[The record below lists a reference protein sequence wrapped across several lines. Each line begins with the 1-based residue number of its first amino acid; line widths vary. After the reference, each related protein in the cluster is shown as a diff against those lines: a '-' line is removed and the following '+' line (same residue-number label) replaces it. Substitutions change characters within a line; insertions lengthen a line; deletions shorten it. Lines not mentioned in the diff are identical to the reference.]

1 MYGTG
6 LLKVFLFGVIN
17 YSEKSVL
24 ILILSPSIFLVFFY
38 SHGDNP
44 FTWGRGTIQIKIVI
58 DQAYP

>member
-24 ILILSPSIFLVFFY
+24 ILILSPSIFLVFFIHMETTH
-38 SHGDNP
+38 SLGV
-44 FTWGRGTIQIKIVI
+44 GGLSK
-58 DQAYP
+58 